1 MRLLRKQGTVQ
12 RAISTGALSILF
24 IMTIALAGV
33 SPAAGLSGTAAP
45 FLPRAG
51 HEFDHRAELRK
62 VLSVVEHRTKD
73 GKVLE
78 RMREKL
84 SAMSDR
90 NLRLAASL
98 CERIAHDDDSA
109 GADFAF
115 SIVTALIVL
124 S

>member
-1 MRLLRKQGTVQ
+1 MRLLIKQQTVK
-12 RAISTGALSILF
+12 RSIWMFALLIISL
-24 IMTIALAGV
+24 ALAGL
-33 SPAAGLSGTAAP
+33 SPAAGLSGTNALFPTRTINA
-45 FLPRAG
+45 
-51 HEFDHRAELRK
+51 FDHRAELRK
-62 VLSVVEHRTKD
+62 VMSVAEHRTKD

-90 NLRLAASL
+90 DLRLAASL
-98 CERIAHDDDSA
+98 CERISRDDDSA